1 MSFKQFFLRSDNME
15 KKKNTSPPEKSGKT
29 DKKASGFKGFVQ
41 TVNAFLGIMPL
52 DYIFA
57 AFCSGFCL
65 SSFLMLITCSDT
77 KYKELSFLAQINCGT
92 LIITTLTIGLTLIFG
107 GIIMKNNTVIPL
119 SLFVSA
125 LLFGCS
131 LTFCGSVLNNESAEN
146 IYMNIAVG
154 FVMFFV
160 VAWITKD
167 DKLNFLDIKLPK
179 KTEWIAAGILLLLFT
194 VLVSQASIAR
204 YSAYIAHNFDLG
216 IFTQMFENMRTT
228 GLADTTVERNISMS
242 HFGVH
247 FSPFYYVLLP
257 LYALYPRPETIL
269 VIQALFVGAG
279 IIPVVLICKK
289 LDFNATVTI
298 LCCCIYIFFPT
309 LSNGCLYDFHEN
321 KFLTVLIMWTL
332 YFIVSKKRIGI
343 IIFCLLV
350 MSVKEDAAIYVMAIA
365 LYVFAHEKKYI
376 DGCIIFAL
384 SIIYF
389 VVATSIVNSLGSGIM
404 TDRLSNYM
412 PEGKDGFGTVIE
424 TCISDFGYLLSQVFT
439 ADKIMFMVW
448 MLLPVGFAP
457 FMSGRKSLLVLLIP
471 MLVIDLMSNWQ
482 YQYDVKFQ
490 YTFGVA
496 GLIVFMTIL
505 VISQADSIRKNQ
517 IVLYSAAMCIIMCF
531 SLFFDKNAKIRT
543 AQYNSLIS
551 EIPKDVEISANGCY
565 IPHMYNFKNLYQYPN
580 VYGSENR
587 KSEYLL
593 VNQYDVA
600 NNSDNLATFMGN
612 DYELVKQKDSM
623 CLYKHK

>member
-1 MSFKQFFLRSDNME
+1 MME
-15 KKKNTSPPEKSGKT
+15 KNKNTSSTEKS
-29 DKKASGFKGFVQ
+29 DKSDEKVGGFKGLVQ

-57 AFCSGFCL
+57 AFCSGFCM
-65 SSFLMLITCSDT
+65 SSFLMLMTCSDT
-77 KYKELSFLAQINCGT
+77 KYKELSFLVQINCGT
-92 LIITTLTIGLTLIFG
+92 LIIATVTIGLALIFC
-107 GIIMKNNTVIPL
+107 GIILKNNLVIPL

-167 DKLNFLDIKLPK
+167 NKLNFLDIKLPE
-179 KTEWIAAGILLLLFT
+179 KTEWIAAGIFLLLFT
-194 VLVSQASIAR
+194 VFVSQASIAR

-228 GLADTTVERNISMS
+228 GMANTTVERNVLMS

-257 LYALYPRPETIL
+257 LYAIYPCPETLL

-289 LDFNATVTI
+289 LDLNATLTI

-332 YFIVSKKRIGI
+332 YFIVSKRRIGI
-343 IIFCLLV
+343 IILCLLV
-350 MSVKEDAAIYVMAIA
+350 MSVKEDAAIYVMSIA

-376 DGCIIFAL
+376 DGSILFLL

-389 VVATSIVNSLGSGIM
+389 VAATSIVNSLGDGIM

-412 PEGKDGFGTVIE
+412 PEGKDGFGAVIE

-457 FMSGRKSLLVLLIP
+457 FMSGKKSLLVLLIP

-505 VISQADSIRKNQ
+505 IISQSDSLRKNQ
-517 IVLYSAAMCIIMCF
+517 IVLYSTAMCIIMCF
-531 SLFFDKNAKIRT
+531 SLFFPRAAAYIESDDNSKART
-543 AQYNSLIS
+543 EQYDSLIA
-551 EIPKDVEISANGCY
+551 EIPNDVEISANGCY

-587 KSEYLL
+587 KSDYLL
-593 VNQYDVA
+593 VNQYDVT

-612 DYELVKQKDSM
+612 EYELIKQKDSM

>member
-1 MSFKQFFLRSDNME
+1 MME
-15 KKKNTSPPEKSGKT
+15 KNKNTSSTEKSDESDEKV
-29 DKKASGFKGFVQ
+29 SSFKGFVR

-57 AFCSGFCL
+57 TFCSGFCM
-65 SSFLMLITCSDT
+65 SSFLMLMTCSDT
-77 KYKELSFLAQINCGT
+77 KYKELSFLVQINCGT
-92 LIITTLTIGLTLIFG
+92 LIIAAVTIGLALVFC
-107 GIIMKNNTVIPL
+107 GIILKNNTVIPL

-167 DKLNFLDIKLPK
+167 NKLNFLDIKLPE
-179 KTEWIAAGILLLLFT
+179 KTEWIAAGIFLLLFT
-194 VLVSQASIAR
+194 VFVSQASIAR

-228 GLADTTVERNISMS
+228 GMANTTVERNVLMS

-257 LYALYPRPETIL
+257 FYAIYPRPETLL

-289 LDFNATVTI
+289 LDLNATLTI

-332 YFIVSKKRIGI
+332 YFIVSKRRIGI
-343 IIFCLLV
+343 IILCLLV
-350 MSVKEDAAIYVMAIA
+350 MSVKEDAAIYVMSIA

-376 DGCIIFAL
+376 DGSILFLL

-389 VVATSIVNSLGSGIM
+389 VAATSIVNSLGDGIM

-412 PEGKDGFGTVIE
+412 PEGKDGFGAVIE

-457 FMSGRKSLLVLLIP
+457 FMSGKKSLLVLLIP

-505 VISQADSIRKNQ
+505 VISKSDSLRKNQ
-517 IVLYSAAMCIIMCF
+517 IVLYGTAMCIIMCF
-531 SLFFDKNAKIRT
+531 SLFFPRAAAYIESDDNSKART
-543 AQYNSLIS
+543 EQYDSLIA
-551 EIPKDVEISANGCY
+551 EIPNDVEISANGCY

-587 KSEYLL
+587 KSDYLL
-593 VNQYDVA
+593 VNQYDVT

-612 DYELVKQKDSM
+612 EYELIKQKDSM

>member
-1 MSFKQFFLRSDNME
+1 MME
-15 KKKNTSPPEKSGKT
+15 KNKNTSSTEKS
-29 DKKASGFKGFVQ
+29 DKSDEKVGGFKGLVQ

-65 SSFLMLITCSDT
+65 SSFLMLMTCGDT
-77 KYKELSFLAQINCGT
+77 KYKELSFLVQINCGT
-92 LIITTLTIGLTLIFG
+92 LIIATVTIGLALIFC
-107 GIIMKNNTVIPL
+107 GIILKNNLVIPL

-167 DKLNFLDIKLPK
+167 NKLNFLDIKLPE
-179 KTEWIAAGILLLLFT
+179 KTEWIAAGIFLLLFT
-194 VLVSQASIAR
+194 VFVSQASIAR

-228 GLADTTVERNISMS
+228 GMANTTVERNVLMS

-257 LYALYPRPETIL
+257 LYAIYPCPETLL

-289 LDFNATVTI
+289 LDLNATLTI

-332 YFIVSKKRIGI
+332 YFIVSKRRIGI
-343 IIFCLLV
+343 IILCLLV
-350 MSVKEDAAIYVMAIA
+350 MSVKEDAAIYVMSIA

-376 DGCIIFAL
+376 DGSILFLL

-389 VVATSIVNSLGSGIM
+389 VAATSIVNSLGDGIM

-412 PEGKDGFGTVIE
+412 PEGKDGFGAVIE

-457 FMSGRKSLLVLLIP
+457 FMSGKKSLLVLLIP

-505 VISQADSIRKNQ
+505 IISQSDSLRKNQ
-517 IVLYSAAMCIIMCF
+517 IVLYSTAMCIIMCF
-531 SLFFDKNAKIRT
+531 SLFFPRAAAYIESDDNSKART
-543 AQYNSLIS
+543 EQYDSLIA
-551 EIPKDVEISANGCY
+551 EIPNDVEISANGCY

-587 KSEYLL
+587 KSDYLL
-593 VNQYDVA
+593 VNQYDVT

-612 DYELVKQKDSM
+612 EYELIKQKDSM